1 MTEQQPLRPLA
12 TRYQDLLQTLV
23 EKKDKPPP
31 DKVLEC
37 LTARD
42 RIAYL
47 WREEG
52 EIDPSAVTLIDE
64 GDRQLREM
72 KETVSKLEEL
82 KGWRESFQPAAQAWW
97 WPEPPKPKP
106 SLSRRFDWLW
116 TALALTL
123 LAISLSLIADI
134 AARFLSGDTDAYGIL
149 AVVAPTIL
157 TLLTTRSVL
166 TGAGQ
171 KAIQRILGQLKFVP
185 EDWREE
191 LGFIASILLAA
202 ALAIFWFSLPQIAR
216 RYNDQGLDKYLAG
229 EFAAAKADYE
239 RALKLDPGLLETHYN
254 LGVLY
259 EDLNDAEKAQAEYQ
273 LAVQGTRLD
282 AAYNNLARL
291 YILGEKYDQAV
302 PLLITAQTES
312 LAQDDKARYD
322 INKNLGWARLGQERY
337 DEAMTPL
344 EEAIRIDPKRAS
356 AHCLMAQV
364 LAAQKAEAEQVDDA
378 WLACIQYADQTNP
391 DEDRWLGMAR
401 RYFIAQE
408 TQGGGK

>member
-1 MTEQQPLRPLA
+1 MTEQRALHPLA
-12 TRYQDLLQTLV
+12 TRYRNLLQSLA
-23 EKKDKPPP
+23 EQKEKPPP

-37 LTARD
+37 LVARD

-47 WREEG
+47 WREKG
-52 EIDPSAVTLIDE
+52 EIDPSAASLVDE
-64 GDRQLREM
+64 GDRQLRAM
-72 KETVSKLEEL
+72 KETVSNLGEL
-82 KGWRESFQPAAQAWW
+82 KGWRESFQPAAYAWW
-97 WPEPPKPKP
+97 WPEPPQPLP
-106 SLSRRFDWLW
+106 SFSRRFDWLW
-116 TALALTL
+116 TALALAL

-134 AARFLSGDTDAYGIL
+134 ATRFLSGDTDAYGIL
-149 AVVAPTIL
+149 AVVAPTLL
-157 TLLTTRSVL
+157 TLFTTRSVL
-166 TGAGQ
+166 TEAGQ
-171 KAIQRILGQLKFVP
+171 KAIQRILGQIKIIP
-185 EDWREE
+185 KDWREE
-191 LGFIASILLAA
+191 LGFIASLLLVVL
-202 ALAIFWFSLPQIAR
+202 LAIFWFLLPQIAR
-216 RYNDQGLDKYLAG
+216 QYNDRGLDKYLAG

-259 EDLNDAEKAQAEYQ
+259 EDLNDADQAQAEYQ

-291 YILGEKYDQAV
+291 YILGEQYDQAV
-302 PLLITAQTES
+302 PLLITAQTKN

-344 EEAIRIDPKRAS
+344 EEAIRIDPGRAS

-364 LAAQKAEAEQVDDA
+364 LAAQKAEAKQVDDA

-391 DEDRWLGMAR
+391 DEDRWLGLAR
-401 RYFIAQE
+401 QHFIAQE